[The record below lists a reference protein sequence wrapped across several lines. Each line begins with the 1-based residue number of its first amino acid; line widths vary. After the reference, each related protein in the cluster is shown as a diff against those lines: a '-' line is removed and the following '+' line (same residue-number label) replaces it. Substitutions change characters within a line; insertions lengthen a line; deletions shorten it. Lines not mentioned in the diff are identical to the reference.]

1 MPVAVEIQPLKR
13 EQVGRYLVE
22 GGEQLE
28 VIRRAV
34 KSDAKVGELLDTPL
48 MLGIAMLAYQELPE
62 PESPRNGDSASQLFW
77 KYIDAMFKRRGGETQ
92 YSRNQTLRWLRWL
105 ADVLTRKEQILF
117 QLENLRPD
125 WLPTQREQ
133 RAATRSTTLF
143 GGLLGG
149 LLFGLFGGLLF
160 GLGFGKTKG
169 PVDTMRWSWPSAKS
183 ELLGGL
189 LFGLLFG
196 LFVALLVAL
205 DKGGAFSLQHLFLR
219 LLIWQKNY
227 APWNYIHF
235 LDYATDCLFLRKVG
249 GGYIFV
255 HRMLREYFAEL
266 TDEDIRKLSG

>member
-1 MPVAVEIQPLKR
+1 MAVEIQPLKR

-143 GGLLGG
+143 VGLLGG
-149 LLFGLFGGLLF
+149 LLFGLS
-160 GLGFGKTKG
+160 
-169 PVDTMRWSWPSAKS
+169 V
-183 ELLGGL
+183 GL